1 MRRPA
6 LIALILLLAWRAWL
20 GDAMALGLS
29 SEAAV
34 PMRIATA
41 LGLNVLDA
49 EPKPRSAHATHGVT
63 PPCHGV
69 ADTVES
75 GVTDPSH
82 SAQPAHGGA
91 CSACQICHL
100 ALLNPQLNAQHL
112 PPLRFATPPS
122 AEGRFQSACLHPRLK
137 PPIA

>member
-34 PMRIATA
+34 PIRAATA
-41 LGLNVLDA
+41 LSLNLLDA
-49 EPKPRSAHATHGVT
+49 EPKPMSAHATHGVT
-63 PPCHGV
+63 PPCHEL
-69 ADTVES
+69 ADTPEP
-75 GVTDPSH
+75 GLTDTSH
-82 SAQPAHGGA
+82 SAHPTHGGA

-100 ALLNPQLNAQHL
+100 ALLSPQLNAQQL
-112 PPLRFATPPS
+112 PALRFATPPS
-122 AEGRFQSACLHPRLK
+122 AEGRFQSACLNPRLK